1 MNSIGTLRSHAILQ
15 VGRVFKRSSQPVPR
29 TMLEDEAGS
38 KQNHRQFLV
47 FPTTY
52 SDLKI
57 NFGKLLQ
64 NSFRRI
70 IQTTNWTN
78 FFTKPPNILK
88 CSNISALRRTISLTS
103 DGINTTNKAWKYHD
117 SVIIQRKWNKNEEL
131 VLLLEYTGFTIH
143 QAYLIEK
150 AGPIWKRNIYFLL
163 CCSQQASLINGFKRC
178 FAFLYQPS

>member
-1 MNSIGTLRSHAILQ
+1 MAQLVEQWVIKTNLYHQNKILFFFSLVFLFHKRSLKLMCYMNSIGTLRSHAILQ
-15 VGRVFKRSSQPVPR
+15 VGRVFKRSSQPVPQ
-29 TMLEDEAGS
+29 TMLKDEAGS

-78 FFTKPPNILK
+78 FFTKPPNFLK
-88 CSNISALRRTISLTS
+88 CSYISALRRTISLTS

-117 SVIIQRKWNKNEEL
+117 SVIIQRKWNKN
-131 VLLLEYTGFTIH
+131 
-143 QAYLIEK
+143 
-150 AGPIWKRNIYFLL
+150 
-163 CCSQQASLINGFKRC
+163 
-178 FAFLYQPS
+178 